1 MLLLSL
7 KTHVMLKM
15 QFITGMGITLMV
27 VDCGL
32 NLHMVG
38 EEIHHQWI
46 AIVVIV
52 VVAVA
57 VVFRGI
63 LIIVFWSLD
72 YLLLLHGKT

>member
-1 MLLLSL
+1 
-7 KTHVMLKM
+7 
-15 QFITGMGITLMV
+15 
-27 VDCGL
+27 
-32 NLHMVG
+32 MVG

-63 LIIVFWSLD
+63 LIIVVCVAFDFSHKMCMQCGIELIFLQFWSLD